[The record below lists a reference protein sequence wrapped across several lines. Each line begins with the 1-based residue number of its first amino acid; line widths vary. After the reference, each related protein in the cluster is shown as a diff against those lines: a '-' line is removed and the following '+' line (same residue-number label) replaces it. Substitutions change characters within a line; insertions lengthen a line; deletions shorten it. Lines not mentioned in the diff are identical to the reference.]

1 MYFVNIL
8 KIYFDKISSCNPDGK
23 IIVYTLNENKNKYID
38 EIILIYRDK
47 NSLIKC
53 INSINEIKKD

>member
-23 IIVYTLNENKNKYID
+23 FIVYTVNEENVKSID
-38 EIILIYRDK
+38 EIILIYNDK
-47 NSLIKC
+47 NSLLKC
-53 INSINEIKKD
+53 INKIKKD

>member
-23 IIVYTLNENKNKYID
+23 FTVYTLKEDFKTID
-38 EIILIYRDK
+38 EVILIYKDK
-47 NSLIKC
+47 NSLTKC
-53 INSINEIKKD
+53 IDTITMVKKD